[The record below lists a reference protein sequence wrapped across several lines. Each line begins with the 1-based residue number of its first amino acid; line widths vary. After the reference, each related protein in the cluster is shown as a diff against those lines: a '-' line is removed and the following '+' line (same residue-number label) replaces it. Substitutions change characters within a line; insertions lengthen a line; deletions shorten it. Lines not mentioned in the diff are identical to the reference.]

1 MKELEEEISK
11 RRWKSECLE
20 RFVMFLKELYKYPN
34 HYKKITM
41 RADLIDKDTGRIKRG
56 DGDTVEYGYD
66 WIEKHLDC
74 IWGLLA
80 SFIRYD
86 VVSFDENEAEIWFCF
101 KDDYEINKGKVICVE
116 FYKSEWEMK
125 EDA

>member
-1 MKELEEEISK
+1 MKELEEEISR

-20 RFVMFLKELYKYPN
+20 RLVMFLREFYKQPW
-34 HYKKITM
+34 HYKKIEM
-41 RADLIDKDTGRIKRG
+41 RTDLIDKDTGRVKRG
-56 DGDTVEYGYD
+56 DGDIVEHGYD
-66 WIEKHLDC
+66 WMEKHLDC

-86 VVSFDENEAEIWFCF
+86 VVSWDENEAEIWFFF
-101 KDDYEINKGKVICVE
+101 KDDYEINKGKVICVD
-116 FYKSEWEMK
+116 FYKAEWETR